1 MESGAGGVRCKL
13 SFVRDPDVIVVGSG
27 PNGLVAANVLSR
39 RGFRVLVLEANP
51 RRPGGA
57 LGSEEMTRPGFVHD
71 VGAAFFPFAKS
82 SPAFQELDLTQA
94 GVKWLHLPFES
105 CHPALDGS
113 YACIA
118 RDPDLAAAH
127 FGTPQD
133 GEAWRKLASSHA
145 RMEPALLRLLLGPFP
160 SFAPALKLGL
170 GNLSKVL
177 WRFARSSGNLS
188 RALFQ

>member
-1 MESGAGGVRCKL
+1 MESGADGVRCKL

-27 PNGLVAANVLSR
+27 PNGLMAANVLSR
-39 RGFRVLVLEANP
+39 RGFRVLVLEANS

-57 LGSEEMTRPGFVHD
+57 LGSEELTLPGFVHD

-82 SPAFQELDLTQA
+82 SPAFRELDLTQA

-118 RDPDLAAAH
+118 RDAEVAGAH
-127 FGTPQD
+127 FGTARD
-133 GEAWRKLASSHA
+133 GAAWQKLAASHP
-145 RMEPALLRLLLGPFP
+145 RMEPELLRLLLGPFP
-160 SFAPALKLGL
+160 SLTPALSVGL
-170 GNLSKVL
+170 RNLSRVL
-177 WRFARSSGNLS
+177 WRFARSSANL
-188 RALFQ
+188 